1 MAETTVSTGF
11 APNPKIGSI
20 EYVGGDGFIVES
32 ADPADPEFIGGKRI
46 FTNFDELLRF
56 MAAYMKV
63 YKSEGNTFGIRP
75 KGYSPQEID
84 EERCKLRSELSG
96 GNGTSQPSQIG
107 REL

>member
-1 MAETTVSTGF
+1 MAETTAAGF
-11 APNPKIGSI
+11 SPNPKIGSI

-56 MAAYMKV
+56 MASYMKV

-75 KGYSPQEID
+75 KGYSPQEI
-84 EERCKLRSELSG
+84 EERRIQEQG
-96 GNGTSQPSQIG
+96 GNGVSLSPTPEVQQEA
-107 REL
+107 R